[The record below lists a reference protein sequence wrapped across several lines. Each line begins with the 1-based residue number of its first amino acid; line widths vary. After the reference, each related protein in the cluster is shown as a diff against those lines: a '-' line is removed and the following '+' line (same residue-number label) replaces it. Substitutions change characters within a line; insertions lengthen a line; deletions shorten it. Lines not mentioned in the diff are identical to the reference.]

1 MGAES
6 RNMCKTS
13 LANQYIDTVCIY
25 GICDQMATLLTKIQ
39 SKVLAFVEQSSA
51 QNERPPTMR
60 EVALHFGWSSTS
72 TAQQHLGALEKKG
85 WLTRTPKSP
94 RSIRVTKPS
103 REVVSGQIVAV
114 PLVGRIAAGS
124 PIFAL
129 EEAEE
134 VLPLPKALFRGNGL
148 FALRVKGDS
157 MIDAGIFDG
166 DIAVLRSGPDFSDGD
181 IAAVVVNEEA
191 TLKRVFKT
199 KSGVRLHAENTAYPD
214 RLVPSEQIEQSF
226 RLAGVLVGTIRRFN

>member
-1 MGAES
+1 MRDKKFLA
-6 RNMCKTS
+6 KQS
-13 LANQYIDTVCIY
+13 LNTVCLY
-25 GICDQMATLLTKIQ
+25 GINDNMAAALTKTQ
-39 SKVLAFVEQSSA
+39 SNVLAFVEQSSA
-51 QNERPPTMR
+51 QHGRPPTMK
-60 EVALHFGWSSTS
+60 EVAQYFGWSSIS
-72 TAQQHLGALEKKG
+72 TAQQHLGALVKKG
-85 WLTRTPKSP
+85 RLTRTPKSP
-94 RSIRVTKPS
+94 RSLRVTTRLRQVGS
-103 REVVSGQIVAV
+103 DQVVSV

-134 VLPLPKALFRGNGL
+134 VLPLPRALFRGSSL

-166 DIAVLRSGPDFSDGD
+166 DIAVLQSGPDFSDGD

-191 TLKRVFKT
+191 TLKRVFKA
-199 KSGVRLHAENTAYPD
+199 KGGVRLHAENPAYPD
-214 RLVPSEQIEQSF
+214 RLVSSEQIEQSF